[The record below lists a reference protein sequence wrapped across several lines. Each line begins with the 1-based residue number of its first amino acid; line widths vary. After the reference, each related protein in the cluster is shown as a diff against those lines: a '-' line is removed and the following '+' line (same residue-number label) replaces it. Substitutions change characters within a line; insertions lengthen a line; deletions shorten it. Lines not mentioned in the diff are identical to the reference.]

1 MAKYNGKDKNNALL
15 EAISKNIKQLI
26 TTGNALPAEA
36 DDTLVTI
43 IDGIKIPSDEVEKY
57 KKLQEIAA
65 ILDFT
70 GKDESELY
78 SFADILL
85 AKDKQEELFKL
96 VNSPEITSLAKN
108 DKAPLVFP
116 SVFGQYGE
124 IPGLNGV
131 TCPRPKSN
139 FETIESYE
147 EYLSEHYKKFG
158 IQSTMLENG
167 MRAAFPHEKL
177 EWVNGQAHTPSSAEY
192 RSEYYKELKEKHE
205 KAAKGGDGKDPSQM
219 TEEEKKKAAEKAE
232 ERKLNRKKLD
242 RRVYPKGRKTLREY
256 LTGFGSRLREGNK
269 ALLSKENWPK
279 IKKFL
284 IGAAIATAAIVVLQ
298 PVIAPLMS
306 SLLQGLVAWPQM
318 LAYAITGTATTSSG
332 ALVALSVGERLAMG
346 LVGAA
351 VPVGLVAAIRKIA
364 QRRKGKEPVPTDE
377 PQGPTGDDDDEIGD
391 DNDKG
396 KVKGK
401 GKGKGNEP
409 DPTEPEITLPDGPL
423 AVKKKYVQDK
433 LVEIKNEI
441 EDIETQLAALKEN
454 PTNDTELMEE
464 TLNNLR
470 SRISKLKSLRDQYL
484 NLLATLVNEVEFK
497 AATEGPEVKTE
508 TGGLNL

>member
-1 MAKYNGKDKNNALL
+1 MAKYNGKDKNSALI
-15 EAISKNIKQLI
+15 EAIEKNIKQLI
-26 TTGNALPAEA
+26 TTGGALPAD

-43 IDGIKIPSDEVEKY
+43 IDGVKIPSDEEAKY
-57 KKLQEIAA
+57 KKLQEITA

-85 AKDKQEELFKL
+85 EKDKQEDLFKL
-96 VNSPEITSLAKN
+96 VNSPEISSLAKN
-108 DKAPLVFP
+108 DKCPLVFP

-139 FETIESYE
+139 FETVESYE

-158 IQSTMLENG
+158 IQSTILENG

-177 EWVNGQAHTPSSAEY
+177 EWVNGKAQTPSSAEY

-205 KAAKGGDGKDPSQM
+205 KTAKGGDGKDPSQM

-232 ERKLNRKKLD
+232 ERKLNRKKLE
-242 RRVYPKGRKTLREY
+242 RRVYPKERRTLREY
-256 LTGFGSRLREGNK
+256 LTGFGSRMRERNK
-269 ALLSKENWPK
+269 ALFSKENWPK

-318 LAYAITGTATTSSG
+318 LAYAFTGTATTSTG
-332 ALVALSVGERLAMG
+332 ALVTLSVGERLAMG

-364 QRRKGKEPVPTDE
+364 QRRKGKDPVPVEE
-377 PQGPTGDDDDEIGD
+377 PKGPTEDDDDEID
-391 DNDKG
+391 DDEEKG
-396 KVKGK
+396 KDKGK
-401 GKGKGNEP
+401 GKGKEKDP
-409 DPTEPEITLPDGPL
+409 DPKEPEITLPEGPL
-423 AVKKKYVQDK
+423 AVKKEFVQNK
-433 LVEIKNEI
+433 LREIKTEI
-441 EDIETQLAALKEN
+441 EDIETQLTALKEN
-454 PTNDTELMEE
+454 PTNDTELMEQ
-464 TLNNLR
+464 TLNDLR
-470 SRISKLKSLRDQYL
+470 ARINKLKSLREQYL
-484 NLLATLVNEVEFK
+484 TLFATLVNEVEYK
-497 AATEGPEVKTE
+497 AATEGPEVKAE

>member
-1 MAKYNGKDKNNALL
+1 MAKYDGKDKNSALL
-15 EAISKNIKQLI
+15 EAINKNIKQLI
-26 TTGNALPAEA
+26 TTGNILPA
-36 DDTLVTI
+36 DDESLVTI
-43 IDGIKIPSDEVEKY
+43 IDGVKIPSDEVDKY
-57 KKLQEIAA
+57 KKLQEITA
-65 ILDFT
+65 ILDFI

-85 AKDKQEELFKL
+85 EKDKQEELFKL

-108 DKAPLVFP
+108 DKCPLVFP

-177 EWVNGQAHTPSSAEY
+177 EWVNGKAQTPSSAEY

-205 KAAKGGDGKDPSQM
+205 KTATEGSKNPAEM
-219 TEEEKKKAAEKAE
+219 TEEEKKKAQEKAE
-232 ERKLNRKKLD
+232 ERKLNRKKLE

-256 LTGFGSRLREGNK
+256 LSGFGTKMREKNR
-269 ALLSKENWPK
+269 ALFSKENWPK

-284 IGAAIATAAIVVLQ
+284 IGAAITAAAVIVLQ
-298 PVIAPLMS
+298 PVVAPLMS
-306 SLLQGLVAWPQM
+306 SLIQGLFAWPQM
-318 LAYAITGTATTSSG
+318 LGYALTGTVTTSTG
-332 ALVALSVGERLAMG
+332 ALVTLSVGERLAMG

-351 VPVGLVAAIRKIA
+351 VPAGIITVLRKLA
-364 QRRKGKEPVPTDE
+364 KKKKGQEPEVIEE
-377 PQGPTGDDDDEIGD
+377 PKGPTNGEDDEE
-391 DNDKG
+391 DNDKD
-396 KVKGK
+396 KDKDKEKEKGK
-401 GKGKGNEP
+401 GDETK
-409 DPTEPEITLPDGPL
+409 EPEIKLPDGPL

-433 LVEIKNEI
+433 LVEIKKEI

-454 PTNDTELMEE
+454 PTNDTELMEQ
-464 TLNNLR
+464 TLTNLR
-470 SRISKLKSLRDQYL
+470 ERISKLKGLRDQYL
-484 NLLATLVNEVEFK
+484 ALLATLVNEVEFK
-497 AATEGPEVKTE
+497 AATEGPEVKAE